1 MLRFKI
7 VQDED
12 FDPATSVDWDDE
24 STAAYVAQFESGELE
39 AFGIIVERQ
48 IPECSTCKRGPTWE
62 HGASLWG
69 IDVCVSG
76 PKRDRMLDAVD
87 YGWLDV
93 DTFDMPAPVSDKNP
107 DGSYLAYCLADLI
120 TEATS

>member
-1 MLRFKI
+1 MRTST
-7 VQDED
+7 
-12 FDPATSVDWDDE
+12 PATSVDWDDE

-48 IPECSTCKRGPTWE
+48 TPECPTCHRGPTWE

-69 IDVCVSG
+69 IDVYVSG

-87 YGWLDV
+87 YDMGWQDV
-93 DTFDMPAPVSDKNP
+93 DTFDMPTPVSDESPN
-107 DGSYLAYCLADLI
+107 GSYLACCLADLI
-120 TEATS
+120 TEAS